1 MSEWWRER
9 ANIRAIKDL
18 AAAHGLMIRS
28 SREPGEER
36 CGIVS
41 VSIVPSK
48 FPRELYELACVVQ
61 KDFNSLIDAVSKD
74 HDFLTT
80 ALDR

>member
-1 MSEWWRER
+1 MSEWWRDE
-9 ANIRAIKDL
+9 ANIKTTKDL
-18 AAAHGLMIRS
+18 AASHGLMVRS
-28 SREPGEER
+28 SREPREER

-48 FPRELYELACVVQ
+48 FPRELYELACAVQ
-61 KDFNSLIDAVSKD
+61 KDFNTLVDAVSMD

-80 ALDR
+80 ALSR